1 MALWGNNDNVAYL
14 YNGAVGGTVSV
25 DYDNLEVTGT
35 GTTFGT
41 AGYAQTGD
49 VIRIGFRGTGGVYFG
64 DATIV
69 GIASTT
75 SLSIASTD
83 GLSGA
88 SIANTSYWISELP
101 QWTPQNP
108 HFSMDNTFSQSTPG
122 FHTTFVGTALT
133 FARGT
138 ETGTPTGA
146 GVSCIPVN
154 LLLPEIEG
162 LVEAGDYFL
171 NDDEWLTIN
180 GIGSCVI
187 AADGHSPVGHST
199 VYFTT
204 NRLPGV
210 SDGSGNFTASAYYL
224 GPAVSPTAEYTVSSV
239 GTTAVTLG
247 STISAG
253 IATGDILQFTGDVVS
268 LASTITAGIAT
279 DAQLSFGRVAAGF
292 SAHVYGIST
301 EGVGAAQSTAYETGA
316 GWVGVTTYYDAS
328 NNLLRVK
335 KEILVAMSGISTGPA
350 GIAGTAGN
358 AYPPSDD

>member
-1 MALWGNNDNVAYL
+1 MALWGNSDAVAYL
-14 YNGAVGGTVSV
+14 YNGAVGGTITV
-25 DYDNLEVTGT
+25 DYDNLIVTGT

-41 AGYAQTGD
+41 AGYGTAGD
-49 VIRIGFRGTGGVYFG
+49 VLRIGFRGTGGVYFG

-69 GIASTT
+69 GVASTTQVTIAST
-75 SLSIASTD
+75 I

-88 SIANTSYWISELP
+88 SIANTSYWVSQLP

-154 LLLPEIEG
+154 LLTAEITG
-162 LVEAGDYFL
+162 KVEVGDYFL
-171 NDDEWLTIN
+171 NDDNWLTIN
-180 GIGSCVI
+180 GIGSCSI
-187 AADGHSPVGHST
+187 AADGFSPVGHST

-210 SDGSGNFTASAYYL
+210 SGGGSIEQSSYFI
-224 GPAVSPTAEYTVSSV
+224 GPASSPTAEYNVSSV
-239 GTTAVTLG
+239 GTTAVSLS

-253 IATGDILQFTGDVVS
+253 VNTGDILTFSGDVVS
-268 LASTITAGIAT
+268 LSSTITAGIAT

-301 EGVGAAQSTAYETGA
+301 EGVGAAQSGVWETGA

-335 KEILVAMSGISTGPA
+335 KEILVAMSGIQTGPA
-350 GIAGTAGN
+350 GIAGTAGD
-358 AYPPSDD
+358 AYPPTGT

>member
-1 MALWGNNDNVAYL
+1 MALWGSNDNVAYL
-14 YNGAVGGTVSV
+14 YNGAVGGTISV
-25 DYDNLEVTGT
+25 DYDNLIVTGT

-41 AGYAQTGD
+41 AGYGTAGD
-49 VIRIGFRGTGGVYFG
+49 VLRIGFRGTGGVYFG

-69 GIASTT
+69 GVASTTQVTIAST
-75 SLSIASTD
+75 I

-88 SIANTSYWISELP
+88 SIANTSYWVSQLP

-108 HFSMDNTFSQSTPG
+108 HFSMDNTFSQSPPG

-154 LLLPEIEG
+154 LLTAEITG
-162 LVEAGDYFL
+162 KVEVGDYFL

-180 GIGSCVI
+180 GIGSCSI
-187 AADGHSPVGHST
+187 AADGFSPVGHST

-210 SDGSGNFTASAYYL
+210 SGGGSIEQSSYFI
-224 GPAVSPTAEYTVSSV
+224 GPASSPTAEYNVSSV
-239 GTTAVTLG
+239 VTNAVSLS

-253 IATGDILQFTGDVVS
+253 VNTGDILTFSGDVVS
-268 LASTITAGIAT
+268 LSSTITAGIAT

-292 SAHVYGIST
+292 SAHVYGIYT
-301 EGVGAAQSTAYETGA
+301 EGVGAAQSGVWETGA

-335 KEILVAMSGISTGPA
+335 KEILVAMSGIQTGPA
-350 GIAGTAGN
+350 GIAGTAGD
-358 AYPPSDD
+358 AYPPASVE

>member
-1 MALWGNNDNVAYL
+1 MALWGSNDNVAYL

-49 VIRIGFRGTGGVYFG
+49 VIRIGFRGTGGLYFG

-88 SIANTSYWISELP
+88 AIANTSYWISELP
-101 QWTPQNP
+101 VWTPQDP
-108 HFSMDNTFSQSTPG
+108 RFSMDNTFSQSTPG

-154 LLLPEIEG
+154 LLTAEITG
-162 LVEAGDYFL
+162 KVEVGDYFL

-180 GIGSCVI
+180 GIGSCSI
-187 AADGHSPVGHST
+187 AADGFSPVGHST

-210 SDGSGNFTASAYYL
+210 SGGGDIGQSSYFT
-224 GPAVSPTAEYTVSSV
+224 GPASSPTAEYNVSSV
-239 GTTAVTLG
+239 GTTAVSLA
-247 STISAG
+247 STISVG
-253 IATGDILQFTGDVVS
+253 IDTGDILTFSGDVVS
-268 LASTITAGIAT
+268 LSSTITAGIAT
-279 DAQLSFGRVAAGF
+279 DAQLSFGRVAAGY

-301 EGVGAAQSTAYETGA
+301 DGVGAAQSTIYETGA

-335 KEILVAMSGISTGPA
+335 KEILVAMSGIQTVPA
-350 GIAGTAGN
+350 GIAGTAGD
-358 AYPPSDD
+358 AYPPASVE

>member
-1 MALWGNNDNVAYL
+1 MALWGSNDNVAYL
-14 YNGAVGGTVSV
+14 YNGAVGGTISV
-25 DYDNLEVTGT
+25 DYDNLIVTGT

-41 AGYAQTGD
+41 AGYGTAGD
-49 VIRIGFRGTGGVYFG
+49 VLRIGFRGTGGVYFG

-69 GIASTT
+69 GVASTTQVTIAST
-75 SLSIASTD
+75 I

-88 SIANTSYWISELP
+88 SIANTSYWVSQLP

-154 LLLPEIEG
+154 LLTAEITG
-162 LVEAGDYFL
+162 KVEVGDYFL
-171 NDDEWLTIN
+171 NDDNWLTIN
-180 GIGSCVI
+180 GIGSCSI
-187 AADGHSPVGHST
+187 AADGFSPVGHST

-210 SDGSGNFTASAYYL
+210 SGGGSIEQSSYFI
-224 GPAVSPTAEYTVSSV
+224 GPASSPTAEYNVSSV
-239 GTTAVTLG
+239 GTTAVSLS

-253 IATGDILQFTGDVVS
+253 VNTGDILTFSGDVVS
-268 LASTITAGIAT
+268 LSSTITAGIAK

-301 EGVGAAQSTAYETGA
+301 EGVGAAQSGVWETGA

-335 KEILVAMSGISTGPA
+335 KEILVAMSGIQTGPA
-350 GIAGTAGN
+350 GIAGTAGD
-358 AYPPSDD
+358 AYPPTGT

>member
-1 MALWGNNDNVAYL
+1 MALWGSNDNVAYL
-14 YNGAVGGTVSV
+14 YNGAVGGTISV
-25 DYDNLEVTGT
+25 DYDNLIVTGT

-41 AGYAQTGD
+41 AGYGTAGD
-49 VIRIGFRGTGGVYFG
+49 VLRIGFRGTGGVYFG

-69 GIASTT
+69 GVASTTQVTIAST
-75 SLSIASTD
+75 I

-88 SIANTSYWISELP
+88 SIANTSYWVSQLP

-154 LLLPEIEG
+154 LLTAEITG
-162 LVEAGDYFL
+162 KVEVGDYFL
-171 NDDEWLTIN
+171 NDDNWLTIN
-180 GIGSCVI
+180 GIGSCSI
-187 AADGHSPVGHST
+187 AADVFSPVGHST

-210 SDGSGNFTASAYYL
+210 SGGGSIEQSSYFI
-224 GPAVSPTAEYTVSSV
+224 GPASSPTAEYNVSSV
-239 GTTAVTLG
+239 GTTAVSLS

-253 IATGDILQFTGDVVS
+253 VNTGDILTFSGDVVS
-268 LASTITAGIAT
+268 LSSTITAGIAT

-301 EGVGAAQSTAYETGA
+301 EGVGAAQSGVWETGA

-335 KEILVAMSGISTGPA
+335 KEILVAMSGIQTGPA
-350 GIAGTAGN
+350 GIAGTAGD
-358 AYPPSDD
+358 AYPPTGT